1 MGYQRGGNM
10 DLLGLGKGKIVLTF
24 YDIYAGTIIKDLIQ
38 VEVRRDFKLVD
49 TKIVKDGKLI
59 LNDVPFT
66 KNGLLGIVAS
76 NFYSYWFGITSGKY
90 KGKVIQ
96 FDCDRHTRDL
106 NLDIALEPKKIHD
119 NTVAY

>member
-1 MGYQRGGNM
+1 M

-76 NFYSYWFGITSGKY
+76 DYYGYRFSITSSKY
-90 KGKVIQ
+90 KEKDIQ